1 MRSIVTRLL
10 GIPLLFSPWGA
21 LQVAHAHQ
29 VSSICSN
36 SSLSILDLGAAA
48 TGFNVS
54 GISSSLNDRGQVAG
68 YVPGSN
74 PRAEAAIYANGKVT
88 LLGTLGGS
96 FSYALGIN
104 NSDKIVGV
112 AYLSGDSTVH
122 AAQFSTTGPP
132 VDLGTL
138 GGSASAAAAVNNAG
152 IIVGAANL
160 PGDKETHAA
169 RFSDHG
175 PVDLGTLGG
184 SFSAANA
191 VNEYGDAVGTA
202 QLSGNVTNHAA
213 LFPRDGGLPI
223 DLGTLGNASA
233 ANGIN
238 AGGIAVGYSGPF
250 GGQVHAT
257 VFMSWAAPIDLGGAQ
272 SEARAIDGAGDIV
285 GYATFGGTPHAALW
299 TNAGGTW
306 TLTDLNS
313 LIDPSSGWTIDVA
326 WAINDLGTIEASG
339 HKSDGQGHTLL
350 LVSCTQ

>member
-1 MRSIVTRLL
+1 VQAAASC
-10 GIPLLFSPWGA
+10 A
-21 LQVAHAHQ
+21 
-29 VSSICSN
+29 N
-36 SSLSILDLGAAA
+36 SLYSVLDLGAAFI
-48 TGFNVS
+48 GFDVS
-54 GISSSLNDRGQVAG
+54 GISGSLNDRGQVAG
-68 YVPGSN
+68 YVLGSN
-74 PRAEAAIYANGKVT
+74 PTADAAVYTNGKVT

-112 AYLSGDSTVH
+112 AYLSGDSTVQ
-122 AAQFSTTGPP
+122 AARFSTTGPP

-138 GGSASAAAAVNNAG
+138 GGSTSAATAVNNAG

-160 PGDKETHAA
+160 PGDIATHAA

-202 QLSGNVTNHAA
+202 QLSGNITLHAA
-213 LFPRDGGLPI
+213 LFPHDGGSPI
-223 DLGTLGNASA
+223 DLGTLGGASA

-238 AGGIAVGYSGPF
+238 AGGFAVGYSGPF

-272 SEARAIDGAGDIV
+272 SEARAINQAGDIV
-285 GYATFGGTPHAALW
+285 GYATFGGTHHAALW
-299 TNAGGTW
+299 KSIGGTW
-306 TLTDLNS
+306 ALTDVNS
-313 LIDPSSGWTIDVA
+313 LIDPSSGWTIDSA
-326 WAINDLGTIEASG
+326 WAINDAGTIEAFG
-339 HKSDGQGHTLL
+339 HQSDLQAHTLL